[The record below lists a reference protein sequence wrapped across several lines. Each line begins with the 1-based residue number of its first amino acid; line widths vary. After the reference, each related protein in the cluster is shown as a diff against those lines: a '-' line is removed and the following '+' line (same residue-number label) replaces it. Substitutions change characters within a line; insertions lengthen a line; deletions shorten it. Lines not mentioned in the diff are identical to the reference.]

1 MRYLIKGI
9 INQISKNKINYR
21 LERTQQTILGVRY
34 LFKSIQDSPK
44 QKHTQEQ
51 MTSFKKVSQSQ
62 QEWFIQPD
70 DYDLLACPPENLI
83 YNSSKR
89 HKVLLL
95 PNLTLENK

>member
-1 MRYLIKGI
+1 
-9 INQISKNKINYR
+9 
-21 LERTQQTILGVRY
+21 
-34 LFKSIQDSPK
+34 
-44 QKHTQEQ
+44 

-62 QEWFIQPD
+62 QKWFIQPD

-83 YNSSKR
+83 YNSSKG